1 MINIQDIISGDFSAY
16 PEETQEVMTKYTERL
31 VENIKEE
38 LINDRA
44 TQMLKDIDKSNEIFM
59 NLLTEILENGN
70 KGFNKMSTKTLL
82 DIYLQNKGQEDF
94 IKLLEKVNEEV

>member
-16 PEETQEVMTKYTERL
+16 PKETQEVMIKYTERL

-44 TQMLKDIDKSNEIFM
+44 TLMLKDIDKSNETFM
-59 NLLTEILENGN
+59 NILTEILENGS